1 MKYHRLLVAIVLVAI
16 ALVAVSAVVAS
27 VPIRCPLDD
36 EGVQSAKA
44 GAATEDPGFAGFREG
59 RMELPTTQNPAL
71 LPKARLVKGESH
83 DLNRDGVSEY
93 YALANGILRVTCG
106 HRLLW
111 QTPDNWWVDYYFVGD
126 SDNNGVAELNLL
138 VWKEGSFGPNR
149 PFWVTEEDRSVK
161 NHLFIFTLDDHVMR
175 PVWQSSSLDNPNY
188 WATLMDLNDDGAQ
201 ELVVVEG
208 SSLWNR

>member
-1 MKYHRLLVAIVLVAI
+1 
-16 ALVAVSAVVAS
+16 
-27 VPIRCPLDD
+27 
-36 EGVQSAKA
+36 
-44 GAATEDPGFAGFREG
+44 
-59 RMELPTTQNPAL
+59 MELPTTQNPAL